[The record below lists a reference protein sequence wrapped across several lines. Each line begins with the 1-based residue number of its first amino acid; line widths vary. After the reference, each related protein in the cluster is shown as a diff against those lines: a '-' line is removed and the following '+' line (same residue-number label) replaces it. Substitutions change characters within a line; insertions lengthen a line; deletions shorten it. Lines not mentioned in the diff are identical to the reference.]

1 VFLAR
6 AADESRVVAF
16 EAVDT
21 AQRAAFV
28 QQIVMA
34 RSKLEQASFAN
45 AWVAGQLLTLREA
58 CD

>member
-1 VFLAR
+1 
-6 AADESRVVAF
+6 
-16 EAVDT
+16 
-21 AQRAAFV
+21 V

-58 CD
+58 CDWIAALHTQMSE